1 MQYYFKNLTL
11 ESHLLFYESNL
22 ATSNASSRFSA
33 VPLIRSPFSLDHVC
47 ESDFTGVFT
56 PIKSLSKLDV
66 DIKNPKEVVFEGL
79 SLSTYIKLPTPS
91 SKVMFRCN
99 ELLVKS

>member
-11 ESHLLFYESNL
+11 ESHLLFCESNL

-33 VPLIRSPFSLDHVC
+33 VPLIRSPFSLGHVC

-66 DIKNPKEVVFEGL
+66 DIKNPKEFVFEGL
-79 SLSTYIKLPTPS
+79 SLSTYTKLPIPS
-91 SKVMFRCN
+91 SKVIFRAMN
-99 ELLVKS
+99 Y

>member
-1 MQYYFKNLTL
+1 MQYYFKKLPL
-11 ESHLLFYESNL
+11 ESYLLFCESNF
-22 ATSNASSRFSA
+22 ASSNTSSRFS
-33 VPLIRSPFSLDHVC
+33 LDHLC